1 MSSSTMKVLVESEL
15 CSIAKDF
22 PAEIRLDTLCDR
34 IYPLTGIEPSHM
46 KLIAKDQQGNV
57 LSTVDPSAQDN
68 EYQVL
73 NDTRI
78 SRIFVDDTSA
88 NPISDRLQPGDEDVG
103 FKLSEEDYAQ
113 RENTLLAWKV
123 RNQMGRFDPAYK
135 EQLDRS
141 RRLQQE
147 RLETLEIDQRCAV
160 RSEGRPERRG
170 WLRFVGVVPEIS
182 PTDIWCGVQFDEP
195 VGKNDGSIKGTVYF
209 GPVSAKY
216 GGFVKPT
223 SVETGPHYSPLELD
237 GASSED
243 EV

>member
-1 MSSSTMKVLVESEL
+1 MKVLIESDL

-22 PAEIRLDTLCDR
+22 PVEIPLDSLCDR

-46 KLIAKDQQGNV
+46 TLTVKDREGNV
-57 LSTVDPSAQDN
+57 IGTIDPSIQD
-68 EYQVL
+68 EKCQVL
-73 NDTRI
+73 KDARI
-78 SRIFVDDTSA
+78 SCIFVEDTSG
-88 NPISDRLQPGDEDVG
+88 NPISERLQPGDEDVG

-113 RENTLLAWKV
+113 REDTLLAWKA
-123 RNQMGRFDPAYK
+123 RNKMGRFDPAYR
-135 EQLDRS
+135 EQLDKS

-147 RLETLEIDQRCAV
+147 RLERLEINQRCVV

-182 PTDIWCGVQFDEP
+182 PIDIWCGVQFDEP

-209 GPVSAKY
+209 GPVNAKY

-223 SVETGPHYSPLELD
+223 SVETGAQYSPLELD
-237 GASSED
+237 ASED
-243 EV
+243 EI